1 MTPNSTDPP
10 NDDLAYE
17 SLDQASDELVEK
29 LRPLYQK
36 QVAIRKRIIAG
47 LAKNGKKLKRN
58 ALCPCGSEK
67 KFKKC
72 CLPKMKKPQPESEA
86 SIDENSIRSRLDNN
100 ST

>member
-1 MTPNSTDPP
+1 MY

-36 QVAIRKRIIAG
+36 QVAIRERILAG
-47 LAKNGKKLKRN
+47 LAKNGKQLKRN

-72 CLPKMKKPQPESEA
+72 CLPKMKKPQPESETLT
-86 SIDENSIRSRLDNN
+86 DD
-100 ST
+100 